1 MHAVAVPIPVR
12 VITLMEGQP
21 GGSGWLA
28 GRGYGNVAAV
38 SLPSWRAR
46 SWMS

>member
-12 VITLMEGQP
+12 VITLMKGQP